1 MNRKLIALFAAGLS
15 CGSLL
20 ADDIYA
26 GGTDGASTDS
36 QTFCRIKIDS
46 GRKETVLAIPLT
58 TADGTAA
65 LDVTKFV
72 LTTNLKAGD
81 KLGMRVNGKWAY
93 WTLKTD
99 GGTWE
104 AATVADESNEV
115 SVSGKTLS
123 VGDCIKLT
131 RCGKGT
137 DLSKEFYLY
146 GLIPTLTTAQKQQ
159 TAEKDAWTML
169 GNPLPAAVKVSELAS
184 KTGATFTE
192 GDEILLFAGSSDTGK
207 VIKKY
212 SYDKTNS
219 RWVYNKYSITTVTIN
234 GEEYTQNTVTPTA
247 VSDADVIPAGE
258 GFFFV
263 AKGAVTLN
271 WQ

>member
-15 CGSLL
+15 CGTLF
-20 ADDIYA
+20 ATDTDVVA
-26 GGTDGASTDS
+26 GTDGTAANA

-58 TADGTAA
+58 TANGNDT
-65 LDVTKFV
+65 LDVNKFV

-131 RCGKGT
+131 RCGEGT
-137 DLSKEFYLY
+137 NLSDPFYLY

-169 GNPLPAAVKVSELAS
+169 GNPLPAAVKISELAS
-184 KTGATFTE
+184 QTGATFTE
-192 GDEILLFAGSSDTGK
+192 GDQIILFAGSDDSGK
-207 VIKKY
+207 VIKQY
-212 SYDKTNS
+212 TYDSTLGWFYNVYETTN
-219 RWVYNKYSITTVTIN
+219 VEIN
-234 GEEYTQNTVTPTA
+234 GKTYTQNTITKTA
-247 VSDADVIPAGE
+247 VTNSDVIPAGE